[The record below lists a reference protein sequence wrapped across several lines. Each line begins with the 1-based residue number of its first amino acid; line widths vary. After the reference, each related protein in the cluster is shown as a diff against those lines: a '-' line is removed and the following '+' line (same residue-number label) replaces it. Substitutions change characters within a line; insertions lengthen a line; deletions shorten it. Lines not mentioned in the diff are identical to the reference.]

1 MQWYYRYQRRAYD
14 SGKKHSPEVEV
25 QKNLL
30 YYIFCCFSDCYA
42 YLEANVLS
50 LKFFDFCIRIITFN
64 VYVYIIEYASF
75 DVEILPMAYS

>member
-1 MQWYYRYQRRAYD
+1 M
-14 SGKKHSPEVEV
+14 
-25 QKNLL
+25 
-30 YYIFCCFSDCYA
+30 YIFCCFSDCYA
-42 YLEANVLS
+42 YLGANVLS